1 MSRVKLFEINA
12 TPADTLSGQLFFHF
26 THDLNSPCP
35 RPSVK
40 LSCIRVSCTK
50 MTRALPSASC
60 RVHVE
65 LFVENATPADTL
77 LRTRRSRRRGG
88 GHQAVGAVRFC
99 KWTDRWQGVPDP
111 EVDLAAKFSELP
123 STHGPPHYKLQL

>member
-1 MSRVKLFEINA
+1 MYLV
-12 TPADTLSGQLFFHF
+12 
-26 THDLNSPCP
+26 
-35 RPSVK
+35 
-40 LSCIRVSCTK
+40 TK

-77 LRTRRSRRRGG
+77 LALAAAG
-88 GHQAVGAVRFC
+88 QAVGAVRFC